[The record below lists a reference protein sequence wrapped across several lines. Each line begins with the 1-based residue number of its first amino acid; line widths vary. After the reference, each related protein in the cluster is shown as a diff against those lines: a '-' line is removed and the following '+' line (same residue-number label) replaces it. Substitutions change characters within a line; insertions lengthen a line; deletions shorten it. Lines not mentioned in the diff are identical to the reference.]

1 MTRDPARRLGEGEGS
16 NLEMS
21 TASEESPSVAGKET
35 QISSAMTM
43 DHIARLA
50 KVSKATVSRSL
61 RDSPLVNRETKKL
74 VLEAARA
81 SGYAVNKNAQKLRD
95 KRTNTVAIALDFPSY
110 PGQRISDP
118 FIFEL
123 LSDIVIAL
131 SIRDQEVLLC
141 SPRDR
146 DALSLQNILAAKSA
160 DGIIFIGQGDKE
172 HLLEDLA
179 KARAPLVV
187 WGAAHDHQAYCT
199 VGSDN
204 SYGGYLAGKRFNDLG
219 FSKVLFV
226 GNTQHLEFRLRKS
239 GLESALR
246 EGGGDGTVAE
256 LTINELTYEGSYR
269 AAQQFLKNSKNS
281 VEAVFAVS
289 DIMAIAFAVALK
301 EAGMSPGKDVAIIGY
316 NDIPVASYFSP
327 AITTVRQ
334 DTQQAGGLLVE
345 KLMQILEGIKPK
357 SVTLPT
363 NLIIRET

>member
-1 MTRDPARRLGEGEGS
+1 MSSASDESSAS
-16 NLEMS
+16 NIQRN
-21 TASEESPSVAGKET
+21 

-50 KVSKATVSRSL
+50 KVSKATVSRAL
-61 RDSPLVNRETKKL
+61 RDSPLVNPETKRL
-74 VLEAARA
+74 VLDAAKQ
-81 SGYAVNKNAQKLRD
+81 SGYSVNKNAQKLRD
-95 KRTNTVAIALDFPSY
+95 KRTNTIAIALDFPSY

-141 SPRDR
+141 SPGDR
-146 DALSLQNILAAKSA
+146 DTLSFQSVLAAKSA

-172 HLLEDLA
+172 NLLDDLA
-179 KARAPLVV
+179 SAKAPLVV
-187 WGAAHDHQAYCT
+187 WGAREEHQAYCT

-204 SYGGYLAGKRFNDLG
+204 KYGGYLAGRRFADLG
-219 FSKVLFV
+219 HSNILFM
-226 GNTQHLEFRLRKS
+226 GNTNHLEFRLRRA
-239 GLESALR
+239 GLESGLA
-246 EGGGDGTVAE
+246 EGEKNGLITD
-256 LTINELTYEGSYR
+256 LTINELTYEAGYR
-269 AAQQFLKNSKNS
+269 AALQFLEKSKGS

-289 DIMAIAFAVALK
+289 DIMAIAFVVALK
-301 EAGMSPGKDVAIIGY
+301 EKGMHPGRDLSIIGY

-327 AITTVRQ
+327 SITTIRQ

-345 KLMQILEGIKPK
+345 KLMQVLEGISPK